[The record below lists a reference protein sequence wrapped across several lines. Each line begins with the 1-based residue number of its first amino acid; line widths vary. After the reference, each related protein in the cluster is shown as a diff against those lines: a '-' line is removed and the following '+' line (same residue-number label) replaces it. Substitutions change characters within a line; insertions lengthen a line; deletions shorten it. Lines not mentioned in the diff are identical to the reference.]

1 MKLLCFLIY
10 ALKGTTPR
18 QFKLTKNERIVIAM
32 KKLTLIIC
40 VVSLLIPT
48 IAMANQPCPLCLA
61 MMLEEGTFSEEE
73 LQSIISG
80 DWNEEDVR
88 TLIAE
93 SEEINPSDYGN
104 YLCYYFAYSAV
115 MDFLDCLIYNNA
127 SDCRAAL
134 VYALVFYYY
143 CT

>member
-1 MKLLCFLIY
+1 
-10 ALKGTTPR
+10 
-18 QFKLTKNERIVIAM
+18 M
-32 KKLTLIIC
+32 KKLTLILC

-61 MMLEEGTFSEEE
+61 MMLEEGIFSEEE

-93 SEEINPSDYGN
+93 SEEINPSADYGN
-104 YLCYYFAYSAV
+104 YFCYYFAYSAI
-115 MDFLDCLIYNNA
+115 MDFLDCLIYNNT

>member
-1 MKLLCFLIY
+1 
-10 ALKGTTPR
+10 
-18 QFKLTKNERIVIAM
+18 M
-32 KKLTLIIC
+32 KKLTLILC

-61 MMLEEGTFSEEE
+61 MMLEEGIFSEEE

-93 SEEINPSDYGN
+93 SEEINPSADYGN
-104 YLCYYFAYSAV
+104 YFCYIFAYSAI
-115 MDFLDCLIYNNA
+115 MDFLDCLIYNNT